1 MCARSALLAFL
12 RGLGFATTASVLR
25 ASNWLGLS
33 ALALAGYVG
42 SGCADER
49 TFPHP
54 GQMCEDLVWVCGDP
68 VVWEY
73 PDLRRCY
80 DIGRAGMQD
89 SLHEDQCFAAY
100 NECISDCSYF
110 AYWLGSYDAGYT
122 DEERTEPGSSDTL
135 TSEPGSSDTLTSG
148 SWATN
153 TAASSST
160 ALNDAGTADAA
171 TPADAAASTSAPLET
186 SESSADASLE

>member
-1 MCARSALLAFL
+1 MRARSALLAFL

-54 GQMCEDLVWVCGDP
+54 GNMCEDLVWVCGDP

-80 DIGRAGMQD
+80 DIGRAGMRNSSD
-89 SLHEDQCFAAY
+89 EDQCFAAY
-100 NECISDCSYF
+100 DECISDCSYF
-110 AYWLGSYDAGYT
+110 AYWLGGYDAGYT
-122 DEERTEPGSSDTL
+122 DEERT
-135 TSEPGSSDTLTSG
+135 EPGSSDTLTSG